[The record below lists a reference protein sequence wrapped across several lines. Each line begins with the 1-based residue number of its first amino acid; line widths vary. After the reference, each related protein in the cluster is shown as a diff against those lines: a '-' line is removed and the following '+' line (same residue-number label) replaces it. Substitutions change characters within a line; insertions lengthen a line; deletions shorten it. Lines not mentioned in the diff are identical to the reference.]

1 MGWNRMESKMTFPAF
16 YQTTLTPEEEIKSRI
31 SVFQKILADKDL
43 DAALIF
49 QNVDLFYL
57 SGTMQQGF
65 LWVPKNGR
73 PLLLVKK
80 DLSRARAESALPWI
94 KPLPSIS
101 KLADTLIHYFSII
114 PERIGL
120 ELDVLPTNTFH
131 FIKEQLRF
139 TEAVDIS
146 TLLRHQRSIKS
157 EFEIRQMRKAGEM
170 GRRVY
175 RTVPELLK
183 EDLTEMEMAG
193 LMIQKALSLGDQNI
207 LRSRG
212 FNSWAFNWHVISGQ
226 SGTYQSRNDA
236 PFAGLGISPAFPMGA
251 GLRPIRKGEPVLI
264 DFGNCING
272 YQVDQTRMF
281 SIGEPLKKYL
291 KAYDALKE
299 IEGALL
305 KQLRPGNSAESCYR
319 LALKVAK
326 KLGYEDSFLGPKGQ
340 QVKFVAHGV
349 GLEIDEFPFL
359 AQGHTYP
366 LKEGMTTALELKIV
380 LEKAAIGFENTVVIL
395 KDGVEKLTTADETFV
410 IV

>member
-1 MGWNRMESKMTFPAF
+1 MESKMTFPTF

-65 LWVPKNGR
+65 LWVPRNGR
-73 PLLLVKK
+73 SLLLVKK
-80 DLSRARAESALPWI
+80 DLSRARAESALAWI

-101 KLADTLIHYFSII
+101 KLADTLIHYFSKI

-131 FIKEQLRF
+131 FLKEQLRL

-146 TLLRHQRSIKS
+146 TPLRHQRSIKS
-157 EFEIRQMRKAGEM
+157 EFEIRQMQKAGEM
-170 GRRVY
+170 GRLVY
-175 RTVPELLK
+175 GAVPERLK
-183 EDLTEMEMAG
+183 EGLTEMEMAG

-212 FNSWAFNWHVISGQ
+212 FNSWAFNWHVISGR

-251 GLRPIRKGEPVLI
+251 GLKPIRVGEPVLI
-264 DFGNCING
+264 DFGNCFNG

-305 KQLRPGNSAESCYR
+305 EQIRPGNSAESCYR
-319 LALKVAK
+319 LALAAAK

-366 LKEGMTTALELKIV
+366 LKEGMTMALELKIV

-410 IV
+410 RV

>member
-1 MGWNRMESKMTFPAF
+1 MESKMIFPAF
-16 YQTTLTPEEEIKSRI
+16 YQATLTPKEEIEQRMW
-31 SVFQKILADKDL
+31 VFQEILAAKKL

-65 LWVPKNGR
+65 LWVPRKGQ
-73 PLLLVKK
+73 PLFLVKK
-80 DLSRARAESALPWI
+80 DLSRARAESIPPLV

-101 KLADTLIHYFSII
+101 KLAGTLMKHRFKI

-131 FIKEQLRF
+131 FLKDQLRF

-146 TLLRHQRSIKS
+146 TPLRHQRSVKS
-157 EFEIRQMRKAGEM
+157 EFEIKQMQKAGEM

-175 RTVPELLK
+175 QAVPELLK
-183 EDLTEMEMAG
+183 EGLTEMEMAG
-193 LMIQKALSLGDQNI
+193 LMIQKALSFGDQNI

-251 GLRPIRKGEPVLI
+251 GLKPIRKGEPVLI
-264 DFGNCING
+264 DFGSCTNG

-281 SIGEPLKKYL
+281 SIGESSKKYL

-299 IEGALL
+299 IEGSLL
-305 KQLRPGNSAESCYR
+305 EQLRPGNSAESCYR

-366 LKEGMTTALELKIV
+366 LKEGMTMALELKIV
-380 LEKAAIGFENTVVIL
+380 LEKAAVGFENTVVIL
-395 KDGVEKLTTADETFV
+395 KNGVEKLTTTDETFV